1 MKLLGIL
8 FILTTLAA
16 CDPYGFGFKHN
27 PAYVL
32 KEAVDAIKD
41 LDEEKFIDA
50 TGKEALCIYA
60 NSAGLTYLRDR
71 VVTDSSNVELKPK
84 KLNSVYYKSPQF
96 VDYWSYY
103 NETYLVDII
112 EKSSK
117 STLLQVVFEC
127 DYGSDKDKHDKWLN
141 LRPSKYKKKMCR
153 LTKIVPKKVD
163 SLPLPARCEF
173 LKVNIA
179 NL

>member
-1 MKLLGIL
+1 MKLAGIL

-32 KEAVDAIKD
+32 NETVESIKD
-41 LDEEKFIDA
+41 LDEERFIEA

-71 VVTDSSNVELKPK
+71 VVTDASKVELKPK
-84 KLNSVYYKSPQF
+84 KLNSTYYKSPLF
-96 VDYWSYY
+96 VNYWSYY
-103 NETYLVDII
+103 NETYLVDVI
-112 EKSSK
+112 EKTSK
-117 STLLQVVFEC
+117 SALLQVVFEC
-127 DYGSDKDKHDKWLN
+127 DYGTDKEKNEKWIN
-141 LRPSKYKKKMCR
+141 LKPSKYKKKACR
-153 LTKIVPKKVD
+153 MTKIVPKKID
-163 SLPLPARCEF
+163 ALPLPSRCEF
-173 LKVNIA
+173 LKVNIK